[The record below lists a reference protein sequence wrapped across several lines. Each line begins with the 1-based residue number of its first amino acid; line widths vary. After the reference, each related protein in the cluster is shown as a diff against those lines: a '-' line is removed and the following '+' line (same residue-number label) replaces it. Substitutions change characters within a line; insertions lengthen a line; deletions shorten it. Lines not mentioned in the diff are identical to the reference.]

1 MYINCKEKAQQI
13 KNEITRKIDPNK
25 PPILTIVQ
33 VGDNA
38 ASNSYI
44 KGKLKDCE
52 EVGIAYNH
60 YKYNDDIP
68 ESVLVKNIK
77 TLQESCGGIIVQL
90 PLPKHINEN
99 NIINAIDKEK
109 DVDGFKVDSPF
120 TPCTPLGIM
129 TVLEDITDLNG
140 KDVLIINRSS
150 IVGRPL
156 VNLLLNKDATVTIAH
171 SKTNNLIDKIKTHD
185 IIITAV
191 GIPNFIKKEHLHKGQ
206 IVIDVA
212 INRDENGK
220 LCGDVEKGC
229 EEVADVTPVPNG
241 IGLMTRVSL
250 LKNTCK
256 TISLYRNSVD
266 KIAEQIKEVGE
277 L

>member
-1 MYINCKEKAQQI
+1 MYINCKEKAQKI
-13 KNEITRKIDPNK
+13 KQELKSKINPNI
-25 PPILTIVQ
+25 PPVLTIIQ
-33 VGDNA
+33 VGDNP

-60 YKYNDDIP
+60 YKYDDSIP
-68 ESVLVKNIK
+68 ESVLIANIK
-77 TLQESCGGIIVQL
+77 SLQKSCDGIIVQL

-99 NIINAIDKEK
+99 NIISAIDKEK
-109 DVDGFKVDSPF
+109 DVDGFKINSPF

-129 TVLEDITDLNG
+129 NLLKDITDLTG
-140 KDVLIINRSS
+140 KDVLVINRSN

-156 VNLLLNKDATVTIAH
+156 VNLLLDKDATVTIAH
-171 SKTNNLIDKIKTHD
+171 SKTKDLFQKIKIYD

-191 GIPNFIKKEHLHKGQ
+191 GIPNFIKREYIKEGQ

-212 INRDENGK
+212 INKDNDGK

-229 EEVADVTPVPNG
+229 EEIADITPVPGGVG
-241 IGLMTRVSL
+241 ILTRNSL
-250 LKNTCK
+250 LENTF
-256 TISLYRNSVD
+256 TAYENNRT
-266 KIAEQIKEVGE
+266 Q
-277 L
+277 